1 LKHGET
7 PKTKK
12 TKKKVKEKETPC
24 KEEGNEGLPSFKKHF
39 DEKMRM
45 PFLIAHSFQL
55 EIEITKKRNN
65 VENCKSKS

>member
-12 TKKKVKEKETPC
+12 TKKKVKEKERPC